1 MKKIYK
7 LILLNTL
14 LILAM
19 ISCNNNQETTESS
32 LDQIT
37 NSNEILSI
45 DLFIS
50 NGFKEVKNYNI
61 SELEGAVSAHYGWL
75 KDDFSNPR
83 DYELRFYGNHKSA
96 LNSINI
102 IEEVIGKDAIL
113 ASRDVTWKEG
123 NSDRRVNRRGAGSGP
138 GSAKA
143 KYLYYL
149 IYENVVILCEGLD
162 ENESI
167 KLCNL
172 IIKKINLT
180 N

>member
-14 LILAM
+14 LFSVI
-19 ISCNNNQETTESS
+19 ISCDNNQVTTESNI
-32 LDQIT
+32 DQIT
-37 NSNEILSI
+37 NFNKILNI

-50 NGFKEVKNYNI
+50 KGFKEVKNYDI
-61 SELEGAVSAHYGWL
+61 SELEGAVSAHYGWF
-75 KDDFSNPR
+75 KDDLNNPR
-83 DYELRFYGNHKSA
+83 DYELRFYDNHKLA
-96 LNSINI
+96 LSSINI

-167 KLCNL
+167 KLCNS
-172 IIKKINLT
+172 IIKKLNLT
-180 N
+180 D

>member
-1 MKKIYK
+1 MNY
-7 LILLNTL
+7 LT
-14 LILAM
+14 
-19 ISCNNNQETTESS
+19 IS
-32 LDQIT
+32 
-37 NSNEILSI
+37 
-45 DLFIS
+45 
-50 NGFKEVKNYNI
+50 
-61 SELEGAVSAHYGWL
+61 
-75 KDDFSNPR
+75 
-83 DYELRFYGNHKSA
+83 HKSA

>member
-7 LILLNTL
+7 LILLNAF
-14 LILAM
+14 LILSM
-19 ISCNNNQETTESS
+19 ISCNNNQDITESN

-37 NSNEILSI
+37 NSNKILTI

-61 SELEGAVSAHYGWL
+61 SELKGAVSAHYGWL
-75 KDDFSNPR
+75 KDDLNNPR
-83 DYELRFYGNHKSA
+83 DYELRFYVNHKSA

-113 ASRDVTWKEG
+113 ASRDVAWKEG

-162 ENESI
+162 EKESI

-172 IIKKINLT
+172 VIKKIKLN

>member
-14 LILAM
+14 LFSAI
-19 ISCNNNQETTESS
+19 ISCDNNQVTTESNI
-32 LDQIT
+32 DQIT
-37 NSNEILSI
+37 NFNKILNI

-50 NGFKEVKNYNI
+50 KGFKEVKNYDI

-75 KDDFSNPR
+75 KDDLNNPR
-83 DYELRFYGNHKSA
+83 DYELRFYDNHKLA
-96 LNSINI
+96 LSSINI

-167 KLCNL
+167 KLCNS
-172 IIKKINLT
+172 IIKKLNLT
-180 N
+180 D